1 MRYLCALFLLACGE
15 EGYYAPQEQE
25 FDDLGSWGDGI
36 PGFEIATSGPADTG
50 GGGGGGGGGN
60 VTGIYVGTYNVV
72 INRDNYGDTCSG
84 SAALTLAVSEGCTV
98 DYEQISPTAEQD
110 CLAQGGTW
118 GNFINIG
125 SGSQIQL
132 DCGELTNLR
141 VRGVFDPS
149 GLIMG
154 RVYEEGTFGVQSAW
168 TGIYSGGVVTGE
180 FSEYLSS
187 NQGNITLSGN
197 INVTHN

>member
-1 MRYLCALFLLACGE
+1 MRYLCGLFLLACGE
-15 EGYYAPQEQE
+15 QGYYEPQEQE
-25 FDDLGSWGDGI
+25 FDDLGSWGEGI
-36 PGFEIATSGPADTG
+36 PGFEIATSGPMDTG
-50 GGGGGGGGGN
+50 GGGTAN
-60 VTGIYVGTYNVV
+60 SNIDGIYVGTYDVM
-72 INRDNYGDTCSG
+72 INRESYGDTCSG

-98 DYEQISPTAEQD
+98 DFEQVSAPSDQD

-118 GNFINIG
+118 GYFINIG

-141 VRGVFDPS
+141 VRGVFDAS
-149 GLIMG
+149 GLITG
-154 RVYEEGTFGVQSAW
+154 RVYEEGTFGVQSSW
-168 TGIYSGGVVTGE
+168 TGIYNNGVVTGE
-180 FSEYLSS
+180 FNEYLSS